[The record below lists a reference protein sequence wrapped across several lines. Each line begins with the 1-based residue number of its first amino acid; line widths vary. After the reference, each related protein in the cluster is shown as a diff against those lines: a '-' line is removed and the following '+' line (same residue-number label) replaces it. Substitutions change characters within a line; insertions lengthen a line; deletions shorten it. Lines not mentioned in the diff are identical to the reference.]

1 MRGLFNYESPL
12 IQSILRLGDIL
23 FLNLLYILFSLP
35 VFTIGAAQAGLY
47 TGFRVMLD
55 PEDDSSCT
63 AAFIRGFKNG
73 FTVITPVWLILT
85 FLTVIAG
92 YCCMVTYAMGAVYI
106 TFFALILLIICAIVQ
121 TMAPVYH
128 SRFSCTRW
136 LLAKNAFYLFAA
148 YPLQS
153 VLIAILMW
161 LPLLLFFFAAHLF
174 VQISL
179 LLLLCWY
186 GVAGLLSM
194 VLIRKPFRALE
205 SQFYSTHAENDST
218 SASTADANNDKKQNS
233 I

>member
-1 MRGLFNYESPL
+1 
-12 IQSILRLGDIL
+12 
-23 FLNLLYILFSLP
+23 

-73 FTVITPVWLILT
+73 FTVITPVWLFLMV
-85 FLTVIAG
+85 LTVIAG
-92 YCCMVTYAMGAVYI
+92 CCCMVTYAMGAGHI
-106 TFFALILLIICAIVQ
+106 TLFALILLIICAIIQ
-121 TMAPVYH
+121 TMAPVCH

-136 LLAKNAFYLFAA
+136 LLAKNTFYLFAA

-161 LPLLLFFFAAHLF
+161 MPLLLFFFAAHLF
-174 VQISL
+174 VQIFL

-186 GVAGLLSM
+186 GVAGLLSV
-194 VLIRKPFRALE
+194 VLMRKPFSALE
-205 SQFYSTHAENDST
+205 SHFYSTHDESDSP
-218 SASTADANNDKKQNS
+218 SAPTADAINDKK
-233 I
+233 